1 MVTSRGVAKKIRRS
15 VNVMVAVV
23 QRTAKTRSL
32 NRRESGVVR
41 VEIIKKVAVKSRLLL
56 RMMKRGREGVDKAPP
71 PPTLRLLVRET
82 PPLVLVLPVVG
93 ERGKGVVREVEPGV
107 WIKKERGMT
116 TILQS
121 KTRPAPPTPAAALV
135 HPPPLTPA
143 AALVHHP

>member
-1 MVTSRGVAKKIRRS
+1 MVTNRRS

-71 PPTLRLLVRET
+71 PPTPRLPVRESL
-82 PPLVLVLPVVG
+82 PMLPVLPVLVG
-93 ERGKGVVREVEPGV
+93 EKGKGVVREVEPGV
-107 WIKKERGMT
+107 WIKERRGMT

-135 HPPPLTPA
+135 H
-143 AALVHHP
+143 HP